1 MIKLILSLL
10 LLIFVHFSFAINI
23 QSNNIS
29 SEKLEKKE
37 IVGKIFS
44 SFFYYTQAIQT
55 IKILNT
61 QDTNKFYYLEYETL
75 NIRWAKKSMNR
86 AKNKNNSIGKTQSV
100 KKQESDT
107 YVEIEDRE
115 NWLYKFNY

>member
-1 MIKLILSLL
+1 
-10 LLIFVHFSFAINI
+10 VHFSFAINI

>member
-10 LLIFVHFSFAINI
+10 LLIFVHFSFAVNI
-23 QSNNIS
+23 KSNKIS
-29 SEKLEKKE
+29 SKKLVKKE

-44 SFFYYTQAIQT
+44 SFIYNTPAIQT
-55 IKILNT
+55 IKLIDT

-75 NIRWAKKSMNR
+75 NVRWAKQSINR
-86 AKNKNNSIGKTQSV
+86 AKNKNYAIGMTQSL
-100 KKQESDT
+100 KKLESDT
-107 YVEIEDRE
+107 NVEIEDRK